1 MRRGEKEREYIE
13 EQVFG
18 QLTSL
23 EAGDKT
29 WENDRDAVEKK
40 LNGYLDELEGL
51 LDDLAEFLG
60 SLRRGCMR

>member
-1 MRRGEKEREYIE
+1 M
-13 EQVFG
+13 FG

-23 EAGDKT
+23 EAEDKT

-51 LDDLAEFLG
+51 LDELAEFLG
-60 SLRRGCMR
+60 ESTEKLYVMME